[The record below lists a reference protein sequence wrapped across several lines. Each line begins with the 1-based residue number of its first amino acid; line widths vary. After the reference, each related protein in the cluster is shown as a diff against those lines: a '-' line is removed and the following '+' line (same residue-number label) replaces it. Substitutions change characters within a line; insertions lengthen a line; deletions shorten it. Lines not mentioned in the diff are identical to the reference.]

1 MTRNAPP
8 QHLHHPQHNSLTKIP
23 GGSKI
28 MKDNTPPPKD
38 PHDHY
43 YNTTQASKYLGNTPP
58 SSIRQYTAQRRLPCY
73 KPGKMVLYRK
83 SDLDAFVLGA
93 RRASIE
99 QLNQELEQKRQELS
113 QPNLGSNTKGKG
125 ARS

>member
-1 MTRNAPP
+1 ME
-8 QHLHHPQHNSLTKIP
+8 
-23 GGSKI
+23 
-28 MKDNTPPPKD
+28 DNTPPPKD
-38 PHDHY
+38 PQEHY

-83 SDLDAFVLGA
+83 SDLDDFVLGS
-93 RRASIE
+93 RRASIN
-99 QLNQELEQKRQELS
+99 QLNQELEQKRQEL
-113 QPNLGSNTKGKG
+113 NGTNTGGAIKGRC